1 MYHPKSY
8 DIIVIGAGHAG
19 CEAALSTARMGC
31 STLLLTMTIENVA
44 QMSCNPAIGGLAKSH
59 LVKEIDALG
68 GEMGYVADKTALQVR
83 MLNRSRGPA
92 VRALRSQNDRQMYN
106 LCMRE
111 VVENQRGLDLRQAR
125 AEKLLTQAGRVVGVM
140 TETGYSIRAEAVIIA
155 TGTFLG
161 GAIHVGLASYPGG
174 RNGECSSLGLAE
186 DLKSLGFEIGRLK
199 TGTSPRIDGKTIEFE
214 GLRAEPGE
222 EDIEPFSHRTR
233 GRIESQRAC
242 YLTRTS
248 EKTHEIIRSSL
259 DRSPLYTGKIDGI
272 GPRYCPS
279 IEDKVMRFPD
289 RSGHQVFLEPEGEHT
304 TEYYLSGLATSLP
317 EDVQLQIVRTI
328 PGLEGAR
335 IARPGYAVEY
345 DFVQPTELHPTL
357 ETKRLRGL
365 YLAGQI
371 NGTSGY
377 EEAAAQGLMAGVN
390 AALAVSGREGL
401 VLGRDEA
408 YIGVM
413 IDDLVT
419 RGTQEPYR
427 MFTSRAEYRLILRQD
442 NADERLMPYGHRL
455 GLISDA
461 ALAEMDGRKRGL
473 EALRKR
479 LRSTRV
485 KEGGDS
491 VSLEQALRRPGTGWK
506 DLAGAA
512 PWLDEYER
520 RLLSR
525 AETEVK
531 YEGYIQREQS
541 RARDLSRK
549 GRQAIPPQLD
559 FALVAGLSLE
569 ATEKLGRVRPRSIGQ
584 AARIPGITPAD
595 ISSVLIHLAK
605 QVRMGAEEKPRQ
617 PMPTDRS
624 PGQGR
629 ETRKAADA

>member
-1 MYHPKSY
+1 MDHPKSY

-31 STLLLTMTIENVA
+31 STLLITMNIENLA

-59 LVKEIDALG
+59 LVKEIDVLG
-68 GEMGYVADKTALQVR
+68 GEMGHIADKTALQMR

-92 VRALRSQNDRQMYN
+92 VWALRSQNDRQMYN

-125 AEKLLTQAGRVVGVM
+125 VEKLLTKSGRVTGVT
-140 TETGYSIRAEAVIIA
+140 TETGYSIRAEAVVIA

-161 GAIHVGLASYPGG
+161 GTIHVGLTSYPGG

-186 DLKSLGFEIGRLK
+186 DLKGLGFEMGRLK
-199 TGTSPRIDGKTIEFE
+199 TGTSPRIDGKTIVFD

-222 EDIEPFSHRTR
+222 EDIEPFSHRTQGVIASR
-233 GRIESQRAC
+233 TAC

-248 EKTHEIIRSSL
+248 EETHEIIRSSL
-259 DRSPLYTGKIDGI
+259 DRSPLYTGKIDGV

-279 IEDKVMRFPD
+279 IEDKVVRFPQR
-289 RSGHQVFLEPEGEHT
+289 RSHQVFLEPEGEHT

-328 PGLEGAR
+328 PGLEMAT
-335 IARPGYAVEY
+335 IARSGYAVEY
-345 DFVQPTELHPTL
+345 DFIQPTELRPTL
-357 ETKRLRGL
+357 ETKRLEGL

-390 AALAVSGREGL
+390 AALAVSGREEL

-408 YIGVM
+408 YIGVL

-442 NADERLMPYGHRL
+442 NADERLMPYGHKL
-455 GLISDA
+455 GLITDT
-461 ALAEMDGRKRGL
+461 ALAEMEGRKRGL
-473 EALRKR
+473 ETLRKR
-479 LRSTRV
+479 LGSTRI
-485 KEGGDS
+485 KEGLDS
-491 VSLEQALRRPGTGWK
+491 VSLEHALRRPGTTWK
-506 DLAGAA
+506 DLAGVA
-512 PWLDEYER
+512 PWLDEYDK

-531 YEGYIQREQS
+531 YEGYIQREQG

-549 GRQAIPPQLD
+549 GRKVIPPRLD
-559 FALVAGLSLE
+559 YAGVAGLSLE
-569 ATEKLGRVRPRSIGQ
+569 ATEKMSLVRPRSIGQ

-605 QVRMGAEEKPRQ
+605 QARMR
-617 PMPTDRS
+617 T
-624 PGQGR
+624 
-629 ETRKAADA
+629 

>member
-1 MYHPKSY
+1 MNHPKSY

-31 STLLLTMTIENVA
+31 STSLITMNIENVA

-68 GEMGYVADKTALQVR
+68 GEMGHVADQTALQMR

-111 VVENQRGLDLRQAR
+111 VVENQRGLDLRQGR
-125 AEKLLTQAGRVVGVM
+125 VERLMTEAGRVVGVV
-140 TETGYSIRAEAVIIA
+140 TETGYIIRAEAVIIA

-161 GAIHVGLASYPGG
+161 GTIHVGLTSYPGG
-174 RNGECSSLGLAE
+174 RNGECSSQGLAE
-186 DLKSLGFEIGRLK
+186 DLRDLGFEIGRLK

-214 GLRAEPGE
+214 GLRPEFGE

-233 GRIESQRAC
+233 CAAASRMAC
-242 YLTRTS
+242 YLTRTN
-248 EKTHEIIRSSL
+248 ERTHEIIRSSL
-259 DRSPLYTGKIDGI
+259 DRSPLYTGKIDGV

-289 RSGHQVFLEPEGEHT
+289 RTSHQVFLEPEGEHT

-317 EDVQLQIVRTI
+317 EDIQFRIVRTI
-328 PGLEGAR
+328 PGLERAR

-345 DFVQPTELHPTL
+345 DFVQPTELRSTL
-357 ETKRLRGL
+357 ETKRLKGL

-390 AALAVSGREGL
+390 AALAVSGREEL

-408 YIGVM
+408 YIGVLV
-413 IDDLVT
+413 DDLVT
-419 RGTQEPYR
+419 RGTREPYR

-442 NADERLMPYGHRL
+442 NADERLMPYGHQL
-455 GLISDA
+455 GLVTDT
-461 ALAEMDGRKRGL
+461 ALAEMEERKRGL
-473 EALRKR
+473 EALRER
-479 LRSTRV
+479 LRRTRI
-485 KEGGDS
+485 KEGLDS
-491 VSLEQALRRPGTGWK
+491 ISLEQALRRPGTGWE
-506 DLAGAA
+506 DLAGTAS
-512 PWLDEYER
+512 WLADYGR

-525 AETEVK
+525 AETEIK
-531 YEGYIQREQS
+531 YEGYIQREQA
-541 RARDLSRK
+541 RARDLGRK
-549 GRQAIPPQLD
+549 GRKVIPPD
-559 FALVAGLSLE
+559 MDYADVAGLSLE
-569 ATEKLGRVRPRSIGQ
+569 AREKL
-584 AARIPGITPAD
+584 
-595 ISSVLIHLAK
+595 
-605 QVRMGAEEKPRQ
+605 
-617 PMPTDRS
+617 
-624 PGQGR
+624 
-629 ETRKAADA
+629 